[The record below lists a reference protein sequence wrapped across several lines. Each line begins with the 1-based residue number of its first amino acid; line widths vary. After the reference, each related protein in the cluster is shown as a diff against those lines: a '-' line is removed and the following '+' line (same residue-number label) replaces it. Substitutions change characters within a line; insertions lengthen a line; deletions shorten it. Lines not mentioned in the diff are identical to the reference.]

1 MARHP
6 DDVQVQVLMTP
17 EMRKAL
23 AKTVLANQDDVPR
36 KKLMDRGPMILYA
49 MSWFMAQPKE
59 DQLAILLKGKAE
71 FDAKFARPD
80 SDGDSSETSPPTP
93 KRTSRVGRGAGKTV
107 VVKTDRKR
115 AGSAE

>member
-59 DQLAILLKGKAE
+59 DQLAILLTAMVDGLWLE
-71 FDAKFARPD
+71 LSLDASSFGAD
-80 SDGDSSETSPPTP
+80 SAAAMVE
-93 KRTSRVGRGAGKTV
+93 
-107 VVKTDRKR
+107 R
-115 AGSAE
+115 AVAALI